1 MSHALPFCHTD
12 IESSL
17 SDDRMTDWEHTANAA
32 TVSEHEVFTNMSAWL
47 IEKKIGWAGHS
58 SPIRSRVRKFRIVP

>member
-1 MSHALPFCHTD
+1 MRDAILREAMSHARTGWQTD

-17 SDDRMTDWEHTANAA
+17 SNGRMTGCEHTANAA

-47 IEKKIGWAGHS
+47 KVKQIGW
-58 SPIRSRVRKFRIVP
+58 R